1 MKEDAIKCKNVS
13 LLSLN
18 KTKKQK
24 NSVHKTLNYT
34 LMNTIHIS
42 PSPSQHPLTAK
53 SKTNTFFGP
62 SWMSKQKK
70 THINY
75 NAKLTDPLQK
85 NGKDHV
91 QHTL

>member
-13 LLSLN
+13 LLSL
-18 KTKKQK
+18 KKIIKK
-24 NSVHKTLNYT
+24 NSVHKTLNYI
-34 LMNTIHIS
+34 LMNTIHICLPPNTHS
-42 PSPSQHPLTAK
+42 PPRV
-53 SKTNTFFGP
+53 
-62 SWMSKQKK
+62 KQILFWTKLDVETEEKK
-70 THINY
+70 PHINY